1 MSITEKLMGLIS
13 EITQLEKDN
22 KTLNEQLL
30 DLEKDKTEGYKSFD
44 TETHILV
51 EKEFL
56 KGICGAAEDASYEA
70 EQAREEARANT
81 MLAAMQ
87 YAGDEQQ
94 RQAQLGSGM
103 LASGYVP
110 QAQLIG
116 ALQPGMTA
124 SERGRQAIAQQT
136 GAYGQTYAS
145 GLQALLASAVGQ
157 GNILGQAGGAIA
169 ESALGGLFSGLGKI

>member
-1 MSITEKLMGLIS
+1 MSITEKLTGLIS

-70 EQAREEARANT
+70 EQAREEADRACG
-81 MLAAMQ
+81 
-87 YAGDEQQ
+87 YAEDAGYKASEASESMSDIVSDIKQIMKGDE
-94 RQAQLGSGM
+94 
-103 LASGYVP
+103 
-110 QAQLIG
+110 
-116 ALQPGMTA
+116 
-124 SERGRQAIAQQT
+124 
-136 GAYGQTYAS
+136 
-145 GLQALLASAVGQ
+145 
-157 GNILGQAGGAIA
+157 
-169 ESALGGLFSGLGKI
+169 